1 MLELAKGEQAHRQAV
16 QKRAKHLD
24 WVALQK
30 ALAELKGEPWELF
43 AERRGD
49 DGRDLALLLARRFGG
64 YTLSE
69 LGSLVGVSYAAVAQA
84 VVKAERRIAHSGAT
98 RKLYNQLCATFKI
111 KIKA

>member
-1 MLELAKGEQAHRQAV
+1 MLELAKGEQTHRQAV
-16 QKRAKHLD
+16 QKRTKRLD

-30 ALAELKGEPWELF
+30 ALAELKGEPWEVF

-49 DGRDLALLLARRFGG
+49 DGRDLALLLARRSGG

-84 VVKAERRIAHSGAT
+84 ASKAKRRA
-98 RKLYNQLCATFKI
+98 RWLCRQPVTLQPSI
-111 KIKA
+111 RYLQY